1 MREYTL
7 HLEGE
12 PVRIRMA
19 ETRGDLEIFQE
30 WSMQHRTEPVAID
43 VEATGLDVFS
53 DDFRL
58 LSVQFG
64 IVDEAWVIPW
74 SDDHALPDYVRQ
86 AVRRSIKPVYHNANY
101 DLMALLPRIGF
112 PADQPWSTLEDTRT
126 LAHLIDPRSRQEG
139 GTGHA
144 LKDLA
149 TVWVDSNAPD
159 SQTELNQRF
168 RELGGNKTTGWQ
180 LIEPTDP
187 VLVKYAGL
195 DTILTRRV
203 FDVLDVLVTEAGLD
217 HLRAFEYRLAQ
228 CIRSMQAT
236 GLRIDVDYTTQLHA
250 RLQMEAQEYEAI
262 AATYGVENIN
272 STAQVSKA
280 VVEMGEE
287 LTERTDGGA
296 LKVDRAV
303 LLPLADLDNNWNRI
317 GAREP
322 NPLVDAILR
331 AKRADK
337 WSVSYT
343 GAFLELKDKDD
354 RLHPW
359 VNSLQARTA
368 RMSVSRPPL
377 QQLPST
383 DAMIRRC
390 IIPDEGHAMI
400 AADYSQI
407 EMRVLAALS
416 QDEAMTEAILSG
428 VDLHD
433 YTAEKLFGAGFTKE
447 QRKLAK
453 GVGFGKVYGGG
464 ATTLARQ
471 TGADYND
478 VMRAIRAYDETFTGV
493 KKYSNRLQAS
503 AERGKR
509 EVITRTG
516 RHLPLDRDR
525 IYAATNY
532 VVQSTARDVLA
543 QAVVDLFDKGL
554 GRYLLLPIHD
564 EVLGQ
569 APVKEAN
576 EIVQEIKD
584 VMQRDFDGVPLAADA
599 SVYGSTWANGY
610 GYLEA
615 V

>member
-12 PVRIRMA
+12 PVTVNMT
-19 ETRGDLEIFQE
+19 ETLEDLDIFSE
-30 WSMQHRTEPVAID
+30 WLLAVQNQPIAVD

-53 DDFRL
+53 PEFRL

-64 IVDEAWVIPW
+64 IRDEAYVIPCYQHEKVQ
-74 SDDHALPDYVRQ
+74 DTIRKALLR
-86 AVRRSIKPVYHNANY
+86 ASKPVFHNASY
-101 DLMALLPRIGF
+101 DLLALLPRLGF
-112 PADQPWSTLEDTRT
+112 PAEKRWDNLEDTRT
-126 LAHLIDPRSRQEG
+126 LAHLIDPRSKQEG

-159 SQTELNQRF
+159 SQTELMQRF
-168 RELGGNKTTGWQ
+168 RDLGGNKTTGWT
-180 LIEPTDP
+180 LISPDDP
-187 VLVKYAGL
+187 ILVKYAGL
-195 DTILTRRV
+195 DTILTRRI
-203 FDVLDVLVTEAGLD
+203 FDVLDVMVSELGLD
-217 HLRAFEYRLAQ
+217 HLRKFEYRLAE
-228 CIRSMQAT
+228 CIRSMQVT
-236 GLRIDVDYTTQLHA
+236 GLRIDVDYTTRLHSKLQL
-250 RLQMEAQEYEAI
+250 EAQEFEAI
-262 AATYGVENIN
+262 AASYGVENIN

-280 VVEMGEE
+280 IVEMGET
-287 LTERTDGGA
+287 LTEKTDGGA

-303 LLPLADLDNNWNRI
+303 LLPLADLDNNWNRLEQ
-317 GAREP
+317 RSP

-337 WSVSYT
+337 WSASYT
-343 GAFLELKDKDD
+343 GAFLDLKDSKD

-377 QQLPST
+377 QQLPSS

-390 IIPDEGHAMI
+390 VVPDDGYAMI

-416 QDEAMTEAILSG
+416 KDEAMTEAILSG

-433 YTAEKLFGAGFTKE
+433 YTAEKLFGKGFSKE

-464 ATTLARQ
+464 ATTLSRQ
-471 TGADYND
+471 TGADYDD
-478 VMRAIRAYDETFTGV
+478 VMRAIRAYDSAFTGV
-493 KKYSNRLQAS
+493 KRYSNRLQAS

-509 EVITRTG
+509 EVITPTG

-525 IYAATNY
+525 TYAATNY

-554 GRYLLLPIHD
+554 GEYILLPIHD

-569 APVKEAN
+569 APVNEADEIVN
-576 EIVQEIKD
+576 EIKK
-584 VMQRDFDGVPLAADA
+584 VMERDFYGIPLAADS

-610 GYLEA
+610 GYEEA
-615 V
+615 R

>member
-1 MREYTL
+1 MREYTMT
-7 HLEGE
+7 LEKA
-12 PVRIRMA
+12 PVYVYQT
-19 ETRGDLEIFQE
+19 ETRDDLDAFEA
-30 WSMQHRTEPVAID
+30 WSMEHQMEPVAID

-53 DDFRL
+53 PDFRL

-64 IVDEAWVIPW
+64 IADEAWVIPW
-74 SDDHALPDYVRQ
+74 SDEGSVPDAIRQ
-86 AVRRSIKPVYHNANY
+86 AVRRSRRPVYHNATY
-101 DLMALLPRIGF
+101 DLLALLPRIGF
-112 PADQPWSTLEDTRT
+112 QADQPWPNAEDTRT
-126 LAHLIDPRSRQEG
+126 LAHLIDPRSKQEG

-149 TVWVDSNAPD
+149 TVWVDSTAPD
-159 SQTELNQRF
+159 SQTELMQRF
-168 RELGGNKTTGWQ
+168 RELGGNKTTGWKM
-180 LIEPTDP
+180 ISGDDP

-195 DTILTRRV
+195 DTILTRRI

-217 HLRAFEYRLAQ
+217 HLRAFEYRLAE
-228 CIRSMQAT
+228 CIRCMQAT
-236 GLRIDVDYTTQLHA
+236 GLRIDVDYTTRLHSKLQL
-250 RLQMEAQEYEAI
+250 EAQEFEAI
-262 AATYGVENIN
+262 AASYGVENIN

-280 VVEMGEE
+280 IVEMGET
-287 LTERTDGGA
+287 LTEKTDGGA
-296 LKVDRAV
+296 LKVDKAV

-317 GAREP
+317 GQRSP

-337 WSVSYT
+337 WSMSYT
-343 GAFLELKDKDD
+343 GAFLELKDSGD

-377 QQLPST
+377 QQLPSS

-390 IIPDEGHAMI
+390 IIPDERQAMI

-416 QDEAMTEAILSG
+416 RDEAMTEAILSG

-433 YTAEKLFGAGFTKE
+433 YTAEKLFGKGFSKE

-464 ATTLARQ
+464 ATTLSRQ
-471 TGADYND
+471 TGADYDD
-478 VMRAIRAYDETFTGV
+478 VMRAIRAYDSTFTGV
-493 KKYSNRLQAS
+493 KRYSNRLQAS

-509 EVITRTG
+509 EVVTPTG

-525 IYAATNY
+525 TYAATNY
-532 VVQSTARDVLA
+532 VVQSTARDVLG

-554 GRYLLLPIHD
+554 GRYILLPIHD

-569 APVKEAN
+569 APVKEADEIVN
-576 EIVQEIKD
+576 EIRK
-584 VMQRDFDGVPLAADA
+584 VMERDFFGIPLAADA

-610 GYLEA
+610 GYEGA
-615 V
+615 

>member
-1 MREYTL
+1 MREFTL
-7 HLEGE
+7 HLEGA
-12 PVRIRMA
+12 PVTVNMT
-19 ETRGDLEIFQE
+19 ETLEDLDVFSE
-30 WSMQHRTEPVAID
+30 WLLSVQNQPIAVD

-53 DDFRL
+53 ADFRL

-64 IVDEAWVIPW
+64 IRDEAYVIPCYQHEKVQ
-74 SDDHALPDYVRQ
+74 DTIRKALLR
-86 AVRRSIKPVYHNANY
+86 ASKPVFHNASY
-101 DLMALLPRIGF
+101 DLLALLPRLGF
-112 PADQPWSTLEDTRT
+112 PADKRWDNVEDTRT
-126 LAHLIDPRSRQEG
+126 LAHLIDPRSKQEG
-139 GTGHA
+139 GSGHA

-159 SQTELNQRF
+159 SQTELMQRF
-168 RELGGNKTTGWQ
+168 RDLGGNKTTGWT
-180 LIEPTDP
+180 LISPDDP
-187 VLVKYAGL
+187 ILVKYAGL
-195 DTILTRRV
+195 DTILTRRI

-217 HLRAFEYRLAQ
+217 HLRAFEYRLAE
-228 CIRSMQAT
+228 CIRSMQST
-236 GLRIDVDYTTQLHA
+236 GLRIDVDYTTRLHSKLQL
-250 RLQMEAQEYEAI
+250 EAQEFEAI
-262 AATYGVENIN
+262 AASYGVENIN

-280 VVEMGEE
+280 IVEMGET
-287 LTERTDGGA
+287 LTEKTDGGA

-303 LLPLADLDNNWNRI
+303 LLPLADLDNNWNRLEQ
-317 GAREP
+317 RSP

-337 WSVSYT
+337 WSASYT
-343 GAFLELKDKDD
+343 GAFLDLKDRSD

-377 QQLPST
+377 QQLPSS

-390 IIPDEGHAMI
+390 VIPDDGYAII

-416 QDEAMTEAILSG
+416 KDEAMTEAILSG

-433 YTAEKLFGAGFTKE
+433 YTAEKLFGKGFSKE

-464 ATTLARQ
+464 ATTLSRQ

-478 VMRAIRAYDETFTGV
+478 VMRAIRAYDDAFKGV
-493 KKYSNRLQAS
+493 KRYSNRLQAS

-509 EVITRTG
+509 EVVTPTG

-525 IYAATNY
+525 TYAATNY

-576 EIVQEIKD
+576 EIVQEIKE

-610 GYLEA
+610 GYLEK

>member
-1 MREYTL
+1 MREFTL
-7 HLEGE
+7 HLEGA
-12 PVRIRMA
+12 PVTVNMT
-19 ETRGDLEIFQE
+19 ETLEDLDLFSE
-30 WSMQHRTEPVAID
+30 WLLAVQNQPIAVD

-53 DDFRL
+53 ADFRL

-64 IVDEAWVIPW
+64 VRDEAYVIPCYQHEKVQ
-74 SDDHALPDYVRQ
+74 DTIRKALLR
-86 AVRRSIKPVYHNANY
+86 ASKPVFHNASY
-101 DLMALLPRIGF
+101 DLLALLPRLGF
-112 PADQPWSTLEDTRT
+112 PADKRWDNVEDTRT
-126 LAHLIDPRSRQEG
+126 LAHLIDPRSKQEG
-139 GTGHA
+139 GSGHA

-159 SQTELNQRF
+159 SQTELMQRF
-168 RELGGNKTTGWQ
+168 RDLGGNKTTGWT
-180 LIEPTDP
+180 LISPDDP
-187 VLVKYAGL
+187 ILVKYAGL
-195 DTILTRRV
+195 DTILTRRI

-217 HLRAFEYRLAQ
+217 HLRAFEYRLAE
-228 CIRSMQAT
+228 CIRSMQST
-236 GLRIDVDYTTQLHA
+236 GLRIDVDYTTRLHSKLQL
-250 RLQMEAQEYEAI
+250 EAQEFEAI
-262 AATYGVENIN
+262 AASYGVENIN

-280 VVEMGEE
+280 IVEMGET
-287 LTERTDGGA
+287 LTEKTDGGA

-303 LLPLADLDNNWNRI
+303 LLPLADLDNNWNRLEQ
-317 GAREP
+317 RSP

-337 WSVSYT
+337 WSASYT
-343 GAFLELKDKDD
+343 GAFLDLKDRSD

-377 QQLPST
+377 QQLPSS

-390 IIPDEGHAMI
+390 VIPDDGYAII

-416 QDEAMTEAILSG
+416 KDEAMTEAILSG

-433 YTAEKLFGAGFTKE
+433 YTAEKLFGKGFSKE

-464 ATTLARQ
+464 ATTLSRQ

-478 VMRAIRAYDETFTGV
+478 VMRAIRAYDDAFKGV
-493 KKYSNRLQAS
+493 KRYSNRLQAS

-509 EVITRTG
+509 EVVTPTG

-525 IYAATNY
+525 TYAATNY

-576 EIVQEIKD
+576 EIVQEIKE

-610 GYLEA
+610 GYLEK

>member
-1 MREYTL
+1 MTETL
-7 HLEGE
+7 E
-12 PVRIRMA
+12 
-19 ETRGDLEIFQE
+19 DLDLFSE
-30 WSMQHRTEPVAID
+30 WLLAVQNQPIAVD

-53 DDFRL
+53 ADFRL

-64 IVDEAWVIPW
+64 IRDEAYVIPCYQHEKVQ
-74 SDDHALPDYVRQ
+74 DTIRKALLR
-86 AVRRSIKPVYHNANY
+86 ASKPVFHNASY
-101 DLMALLPRIGF
+101 DLLALLPRLGF
-112 PADQPWSTLEDTRT
+112 PADKRWDNVEDTRT
-126 LAHLIDPRSRQEG
+126 LAHLIDPRSKQEG
-139 GTGHA
+139 GSGHA

-159 SQTELNQRF
+159 SQTELMQRF
-168 RELGGNKTTGWQ
+168 RDLGGNKTTGWT
-180 LIEPTDP
+180 LISPDDP
-187 VLVKYAGL
+187 ILVKYAGL
-195 DTILTRRV
+195 DTILTRRI

-217 HLRAFEYRLAQ
+217 HLRAFEYRLAE
-228 CIRSMQAT
+228 CIRSMQST
-236 GLRIDVDYTTQLHA
+236 GLRIDVDYTTRLHSKLQL
-250 RLQMEAQEYEAI
+250 EAQEFEAI
-262 AATYGVENIN
+262 AASYGVENIN

-280 VVEMGEE
+280 IVEMGET
-287 LTERTDGGA
+287 LTEKTDGGA

-303 LLPLADLDNNWNRI
+303 LLPLADLDNNWNRLEQ
-317 GAREP
+317 RSP

-337 WSVSYT
+337 WSASYT
-343 GAFLELKDKDD
+343 GAFLDLKDRSD

-377 QQLPST
+377 QQLPSS

-390 IIPDEGHAMI
+390 VIPDDGYAII

-416 QDEAMTEAILSG
+416 KDEAMTEAILSG

-433 YTAEKLFGAGFTKE
+433 YTAEKLFGKGFSKE

-464 ATTLARQ
+464 ATTLSRQ

-478 VMRAIRAYDETFTGV
+478 VMRAIRAYDDAFKGV
-493 KKYSNRLQAS
+493 KRYSNRLQAS

-509 EVITRTG
+509 EVVTPTG

-525 IYAATNY
+525 TYAATNY

-576 EIVQEIKD
+576 EIVQEIKE

-610 GYLEA
+610 GYLEK

>member
-1 MREYTL
+1 M
-7 HLEGE
+7 
-12 PVRIRMA
+12 
-19 ETRGDLEIFQE
+19 
-30 WSMQHRTEPVAID
+30 
-43 VEATGLDVFS
+43 
-53 DDFRL
+53 
-58 LSVQFG
+58 
-64 IVDEAWVIPW
+64 
-74 SDDHALPDYVRQ
+74 
-86 AVRRSIKPVYHNANY
+86 
-101 DLMALLPRIGF
+101 
-112 PADQPWSTLEDTRT
+112 
-126 LAHLIDPRSRQEG
+126 
-139 GTGHA
+139 
-144 LKDLA
+144 
-149 TVWVDSNAPD
+149 
-159 SQTELNQRF
+159 
-168 RELGGNKTTGWQ
+168 
-180 LIEPTDP
+180 
-187 VLVKYAGL
+187 
-195 DTILTRRV
+195 
-203 FDVLDVLVTEAGLD
+203 
-217 HLRAFEYRLAQ
+217 
-228 CIRSMQAT
+228 
-236 GLRIDVDYTTQLHA
+236 HA

-390 IIPDEGHAMI
+390 IIPDEGYAMI

-416 QDEAMTEAILSG
+416 QDKAMTEAILSG

-576 EIVQEIKD
+576 EIVQEIKE

>member
-1 MREYTL
+1 MRRYSL

-12 PVRIRMA
+12 PVTVNMV
-19 ETRGDLEIFQE
+19 ETSSDLEIFEE
-30 WSMQHRTEPVAID
+30 WSMGHRHEPVAVD

-53 DDFRL
+53 PDFRL

-64 IVDEAWVIPW
+64 IADEAWVIPW
-74 SDDHALPDYVRQ
+74 SNDFEVVDAVRQ
-86 AVRRSIKPVYHNANY
+86 GLRRLVKPVFHNASY
-101 DLMALLPRIGF
+101 DLQALLPKIGF
-112 PADQPWSTLEDTRT
+112 SADQTWEGWEDTRT
-126 LAHLIDPRSRQEG
+126 LAHLIDPRSKQEG

-159 SQTELNQRF
+159 SQTELMQRF
-168 RELGGNKTTGWQ
+168 RDLGGNKTTGWT
-180 LIEPTDP
+180 LISGDDP

-195 DTILTRRV
+195 DTILTRRI

-217 HLRAFEYRLAQ
+217 HLRAFEYRLAA
-228 CIRSMQAT
+228 CIRSMQST
-236 GLRIDVDYTTQLHA
+236 GLRIDVDYTA
-250 RLQMEAQEYEAI
+250 RLHSKLQLEAQEFEAI
-262 AATYGVENIN
+262 AASFGVENIN

-280 VVEMGEE
+280 IVEMGET
-287 LTERTDGGA
+287 LTEKTDGGA
-296 LKVDRAV
+296 LKVDKAV
-303 LLPLADLDNNWNRI
+303 LLPLADLDNNWNRLEQ
-317 GAREP
+317 RSP

-337 WSVSYT
+337 WSASYT
-343 GAFLELKDKDD
+343 GAFLDLKDSND

-377 QQLPST
+377 QQLPSS

-390 IIPDEGHAMI
+390 VIPDDGYAMI

-416 QDEAMTEAILSG
+416 KDEAMMEAILSG

-433 YTAEKLFGAGFTKE
+433 YTAEKLFGKGFSKE

-464 ATTLARQ
+464 ATTLSRQ
-471 TGADYND
+471 TGADYDD
-478 VMRAIRAYDETFTGV
+478 VMRAIRAYDETFKGV
-493 KKYSNRLQAS
+493 KRYSNRLQAS

-509 EVITRTG
+509 EVVTPTG

-525 IYAATNY
+525 TYAATNY

-554 GRYLLLPIHD
+554 GQYTLLPIHD

-569 APVKEAN
+569 APVKEADEIVN
-576 EIVQEIKD
+576 EIRK
-584 VMQRDFDGVPLAADA
+584 VMERDFFGIPLAADA

-610 GYLEA
+610 GYEGA
-615 V
+615 